1 MTCQGE
7 LQDQPLAGVTVLEL
21 ATGIAGPYMGKLF
34 ADYGADVI
42 KIEPPGGDESR
53 RWGPFLTDV
62 PDDDTSALFLHL
74 NANKRSAT
82 LDLAHPSGQE
92 LFRRLI
98 LTADVCTD
106 PSLRER
112 WRGTGWT
119 SRRSTPAIRR

>member
-1 MTCQGE
+1 MTRQGD

-42 KIEPPGGDESR
+42 KIEPLRGDEAR
-53 RWGPFLTDV
+53 RWGPFLTEV

-82 LDLAHPSGQE
+82 LDLAHPSGQD
-92 LFRRLI
+92 LFRRLV
-98 LTADVCTD
+98 LTTDVCTESFA
-106 PSLRER
+106 PGTLAGYGLRLLGPPR
-112 WRGTGWT
+112 L
-119 SRRSTPAIRR
+119 